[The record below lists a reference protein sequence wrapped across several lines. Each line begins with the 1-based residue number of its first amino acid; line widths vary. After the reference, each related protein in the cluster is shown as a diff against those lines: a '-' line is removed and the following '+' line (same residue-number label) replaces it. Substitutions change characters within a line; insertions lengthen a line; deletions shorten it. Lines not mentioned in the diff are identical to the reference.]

1 MSFMRRGNFCT
12 SGWAGRG
19 GVDAPEAPA
28 PTHPSNCR
36 RTLLTYIIDG
46 AIAAAQE
53 EEGASC
59 IITRDRL
66 DLLDLGQER
75 GSTNLAMFP
84 HKVSLCR
91 PCLASLPSTV
101 PISVCPAWSGY
112 LGLSL
117 PLPTLPVATYVTGL
131 CTFLSV
137 CLGPFPWLPSSVFVE
152 F

>member
-28 PTHPSNCR
+28 PTHPSHCR

-53 EEGASC
+53 EEGAGC
-59 IITRDRL
+59 IITCDRL

-91 PCLASLPSTV
+91 PCLGDIPTFHSAHFCVPSLVRLPGPEPTPSNLASGHLCNWPMH
-101 PISVCPAWSGY
+101 
-112 LGLSL
+112 L
-117 PLPTLPVATYVTGL
+117 PLCLSRTISLAPFFCL
-131 CTFLSV
+131 C
-137 CLGPFPWLPSSVFVE
+137 
-152 F
+152 